1 MKAEVGMSHPVVEPV
16 QLHVPIDSSQQRKA
30 LFAAVIGNALET
42 YDFALYGALT
52 PVIAR
57 LFFPALDTTASLLS
71 AFSVFAVGFLGR
83 PIGAVIFGHIGDKV
97 GRQKA
102 LVASIL
108 LMAIPTGL
116 IGLLPTYAQI
126 GILAPILLTVLR
138 LLQGISFGG
147 EFAGTMAF
155 LVEHAPPSR
164 RGFIGS
170 LSLCSNAAG
179 ILLGSAGAALVAFTL
194 SQAML
199 EAWGWRV
206 PFLVGTLIG
215 LLGLYMRAGTL
226 ETPHF
231 AALEQSG
238 SISATPVRESLRH
251 ARKEL
256 FTVIGLTW
264 LPAVMTFMI
273 FVYITTYL
281 TVVINLPLASSLA
294 ITSLG
299 LVVVTILQPVMGRL
313 SDRVGRK
320 PLLIAGAAGTL
331 LLAYPLFFL
340 LSRGD
345 FALSVIAMGVFSIL
359 LTLVG
364 GPLPA
369 TVVELVPTRTR
380 YSILS
385 MGYGVSQAVFAGTSP
400 IIATFLIQQ
409 ARSPIAPSFY
419 LILSAVATLA
429 TSVLIKETYRDQ
441 LK

>member
-1 MKAEVGMSHPVVEPV
+1 
-16 QLHVPIDSSQQRKA
+16 
-30 LFAAVIGNALET
+30 
-42 YDFALYGALT
+42 
-52 PVIAR
+52 
-57 LFFPALDTTASLLS
+57 
-71 AFSVFAVGFLGR
+71 
-83 PIGAVIFGHIGDKV
+83 
-97 GRQKA
+97 
-102 LVASIL
+102 
-108 LMAIPTGL
+108 
-116 IGLLPTYAQI
+116 
-126 GILAPILLTVLR
+126 
-138 LLQGISFGG
+138 
-147 EFAGTMAF
+147 
-155 LVEHAPPSR
+155 
-164 RGFIGS
+164 
-170 LSLCSNAAG
+170 
-179 ILLGSAGAALVAFTL
+179 
-194 SQAML
+194 
-199 EAWGWRV
+199 
-206 PFLVGTLIG
+206 
-215 LLGLYMRAGTL
+215 
-226 ETPHF
+226 
-231 AALEQSG
+231 
-238 SISATPVRESLRH
+238 
-251 ARKEL
+251 
-256 FTVIGLTW
+256 
-264 LPAVMTFMI
+264 
-273 FVYITTYL
+273 
-281 TVVINLPLASSLA
+281 VINLPLASSLA